1 MNEKNRKAVVAQNG
15 RSITVLGK
23 DGKAWRLCPAS
34 FCEWAARDP
43 QAREVIGFGESVWEA
58 IREAEKTGARA

>member
-23 DGKAWRLCPAS
+23 DGKEWRIESAS
-34 FCEWAARDP
+34 FCSWAARNP
-43 QAREVIGFGESVWEA
+43 KKKESVGFGPDIWTA
-58 IREAEKTGARA
+58 IRNAEGRIR